1 MQGQNHIVSSRPFW
15 RLALATTLLTLG
27 LIVFGAVVRVT
38 DSGLGCGNDWPL
50 CNGSIFPPL
59 DNLTAWI
66 EWSHRLFALLIG
78 LFGIVM
84 LIVAWRNYRIQ
95 NRWVLGVTIAA
106 AVMYAAQAGLGR
118 SVVKEELSPTLVT
131 LHLGL
136 AMLLMGTL
144 LSAGIIANYK
154 PTVIYRRDHVTTLIF
169 INTALALVIILT
181 GALVRGSGATLACI
195 DWPLCNGEIFPFG
208 QGQSQVIHM
217 THRFAVVGLGVTLLL
232 MVWYV
237 NQNRQQQPV
246 RTLALLAL
254 GAYLAQVG
262 VGAMFVLSEAS
273 AFWGAAHVGIAATT
287 WGLLMALS
295 VIETLNSRVQA
306 GQGKAEWTQP
316 SEAISK

>member
-1 MQGQNHIVSSRPFW
+1 MQGQNPSSSASPFW
-15 RLALATTLLTLG
+15 RLAFVTTLLTLG

-78 LFGIVM
+78 LLGIVM
-84 LIVAWRNYRIQ
+84 LVAAWRKYRSQ
-95 NRWVLGVTIAA
+95 NKWVLGVTIAA
-106 AVMYAAQAGLGR
+106 AGMYAAQAGLGR

-136 AMLLMGTL
+136 AMLLMATL
-144 LSAGIIANYK
+144 LTAGLIANYK
-154 PTVIYRRDHVTTLIF
+154 QTATYSRDHVTTLIY
-169 INTALALVIILT
+169 INTLLSLVIILT
-181 GALVRGSGATLACI
+181 GALVRGSGATLACV

-208 QGQSQVIHM
+208 QGQPQVIHV

-232 MVWYV
+232 LVWYV
-237 NQNRQQQPV
+237 YQNRRQPSI
-246 RTLALLAL
+246 RRLAFLSL
-254 GAYLAQVG
+254 GAYLSQVA
-262 VGAMFVLSEAS
+262 VGALFVFSEAH

-287 WGLLMALS
+287 WGLLVALS
-295 VIETLNSRVQA
+295 VIETLNSRVEA
-306 GQGKAEWTQP
+306 GQGRAEWTQP
-316 SEAISK
+316 SEAASK